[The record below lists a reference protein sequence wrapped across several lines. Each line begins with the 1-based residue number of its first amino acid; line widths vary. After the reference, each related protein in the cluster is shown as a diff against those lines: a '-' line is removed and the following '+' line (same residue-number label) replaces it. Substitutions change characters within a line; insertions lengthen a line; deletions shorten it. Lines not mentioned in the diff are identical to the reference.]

1 MNTTLAIS
9 ERNASG
15 AGAGWLGMLRAG
27 LSVHGTIWPLSLFAM
42 YALIRMIPGKPMHLI
57 VLAALLAPFW
67 LWKIALVQRSLAEL
81 KTPNVDRATAG
92 AVAALFAGTLLL
104 AGLDA
109 LRLGDPPLDHAVRAI
124 FVFALGASLATLR
137 LETLGVCVFGYIGLL
152 LVGRIVAPDN
162 AQWVTQAF
170 SPDAPAQTLIIGAAA
185 LVGCALWQWKRH
197 MRPDSG
203 SGDGMPLF
211 SGNALRTLQDVEMTS
226 AMSASRAARRL
237 HGPEHPLRA
246 LRGWVGGGFA
256 PISARR
262 GSIAALVGAVGAA
275 GVYLIS
281 QMPPP
286 LAEPVSAC
294 LFVFA
299 LAMLPIGVWLQLHR
313 LTRLM
318 ADASGERVEL
328 ALLPGWGDADRA
340 RRLLMRATL
349 LHLAIDGLLRGA
361 VLGALTW
368 LMGEAF
374 GFGPVFH
381 GAVAMGYVMI
391 VALTMLAALAILGG
405 GAFMHIPAFAMVL
418 LILAVAFNVGM
429 ALAAATK
436 ILEHGWSLAAVVAA
450 GALVAAALLRRRILR
465 RPHAFLPG

>member
-1 MNTTLAIS
+1 
-9 ERNASG
+9 
-15 AGAGWLGMLRAG
+15 
-27 LSVHGTIWPLSLFAM
+27 V
-42 YALIRMIPGKPMHLI
+42 
-57 VLAALLAPFW
+57 
-67 LWKIALVQRSLAEL
+67 
-81 KTPNVDRATAG
+81 
-92 AVAALFAGTLLL
+92 
-104 AGLDA
+104 
-109 LRLGDPPLDHAVRAI
+109 
-124 FVFALGASLATLR
+124 
-137 LETLGVCVFGYIGLL
+137 
-152 LVGRIVAPDN
+152 PDG

-170 SPDAPAQTLIIGAAA
+170 SPDAPAQTLIFGAAA
-185 LVGCALWQWKRH
+185 LIGCALWQWKRH
-197 MRPDSG
+197 MRPDSD
-203 SGDGMPLF
+203 SDDGMPLF
-211 SGNALRTLQDVEMTS
+211 SANALRILQDVQIASVE
-226 AMSASRAARRL
+226 SASHGARQA

-246 LRGWVGGGFA
+246 LRSWIGGGYA
-256 PISARR
+256 PISAKR
-262 GSIAALVGAVGAA
+262 GWIAALVGAVGAA

-299 LAMLPIGVWLQLHR
+299 LAMLPFGVWLQLHR

-318 ADASGERVEL
+318 ADDSGERAEL

-349 LHLAIDGLLRGA
+349 LHLAIDGLLRGL

-381 GAVAMGYVMI
+381 GVVAMGYVLI

-405 GAFMHIPAFAMVL
+405 GVFMHIPAFAMVL
-418 LILAVAFNVGM
+418 LILAVAFNLGM
-429 ALAAATK
+429 VLAGVTTM
-436 ILEHGWSLAAVVAA
+436 LEHGWSLAAVIAA